1 MTINNAKLKACIKL
15 SSKVTVY
22 VPATNGVADA
32 ADNTEQVKKT
42 AALLADLFGGS
53 TSTAALGYWLS
64 PVAGLVAENTT
75 VVFAYASDADL
86 QNGIA
91 AVVDHC
97 EALKQEMGQ
106 EAVALEINGE
116 MYFYIRSVDWLGGLE
131 KLNSICWRCKRLG
144 RAVDGCP
151 GTTEQVWTGC
161 VYREV

>member
-53 TSTAALGYWLS
+53 TSTA
-64 PVAGLVAENTT
+64 GLVAENTT

-116 MYFYIRSVDWLGGLE
+116 MYFI
-131 KLNSICWRCKRLG
+131 
-144 RAVDGCP
+144 
-151 GTTEQVWTGC
+151 
-161 VYREV
+161 